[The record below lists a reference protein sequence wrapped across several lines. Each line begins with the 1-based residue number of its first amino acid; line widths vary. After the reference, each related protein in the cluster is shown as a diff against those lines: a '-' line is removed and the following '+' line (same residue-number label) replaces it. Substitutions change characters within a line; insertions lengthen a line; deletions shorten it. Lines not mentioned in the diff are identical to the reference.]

1 MDQIAFFAVSGF
13 PNKRSEKKNAT
24 KVAPA
29 CVSNVSS
36 DNIDIILMR
45 KNAAK
50 RNPIFRLYTNKG

>member
-1 MDQIAFFAVSGF
+1 MIFFIVSGL
-13 PNKRSEKKNAT
+13 PNKRMEKKNAT

-36 DNIDIILMR
+36 DIIEITLIR

-50 RNPIFRLYTNKG
+50 RNPIFRLYKNKG